1 MVALWLCKK
10 ESVGVLFVHFCR
22 QSSRVIFELLHT
34 QLPWQFSFPFVSC
47 ISSACKVVMLQ
58 ACPKCTQEYVES
70 NAQIVV
76 KSECSDKI
84 ATSAPHKCSVV
95 SFCALG
101 QCNRE
106 IWKQCQFF
114 FFSFFLKLGHQCF
127 LCVTSLVHPNAD
139 LLMVYLVWKQ
149 TYFGIV
155 LPHECVS
162 FFQLCTHLLVRM
174 QPVKLRL
181 CTVQSWIAAR
191 HGSSGGTL

>member
-1 MVALWLCKK
+1 M
-10 ESVGVLFVHFCR
+10 
-22 QSSRVIFELLHT
+22 QSGDLEAVPVFL
-34 QLPWQFSFPFVSC
+34 
-47 ISSACKVVMLQ
+47 
-58 ACPKCTQEYVES
+58 
-70 NAQIVV
+70 
-76 KSECSDKI
+76 
-84 ATSAPHKCSVV
+84 
-95 SFCALG
+95 
-101 QCNRE
+101 
-106 IWKQCQFF
+106 

-181 CTVQSWIAAR
+181 CTVQS
-191 HGSSGGTL
+191 

>member
-1 MVALWLCKK
+1 
-10 ESVGVLFVHFCR
+10 
-22 QSSRVIFELLHT
+22 
-34 QLPWQFSFPFVSC
+34 
-47 ISSACKVVMLQ
+47 MLQ

-84 ATSAPHKCSVV
+84 ATSAPISVLLYLSV
-95 SFCALG
+95 PWGSAIGRFGSSASFS
-101 QCNRE
+101 
-106 IWKQCQFF
+106 

-181 CTVQSWIAAR
+181 CTVQS
-191 HGSSGGTL
+191 